1 MLLRTFAFLSLLA
14 ASGSAAF
21 GQVTIGPETHA
32 VAFMNHDVTFNLSVG
47 QNSAELI
54 QKVRSAL
61 NLSDAQSN
69 GLQTLMT
76 MRQQSIDQ
84 IMMSADGAHQKLEDL
99 MKQPNPNP
107 TELGSAVLAV
117 RSIHD
122 GVEAA
127 QDKFRTDFKALLTA
141 DQRSALDKLNT
152 ASDQIHVLEQAGILN
167 SELPLASTMP
177 LLSGVGPG
185 VAIRLHEPLSNNH

>member
-1 MLLRTFAFLSLLA
+1 
-14 ASGSAAF
+14 
-21 GQVTIGPETHA
+21 
-32 VAFMNHDVTFNLSVG
+32 MNHDVTFNVSVG

-54 QKVRSAL
+54 QQVRSAL

-69 GLQTLMT
+69 GLQALMT
-76 MRQQSIDQ
+76 MRQQSIEQ
-84 IMMSADGAHQKLEDL
+84 IMTSADGAHQKLEDL

-107 TELGSAVLAV
+107 AELGSAVLAV

-122 GVEAA
+122 GIEAA
-127 QDKFRTDFKALLTA
+127 QDKFRTDFKALLTT
-141 DQRSALDKLNT
+141 DQRSTLDKLNT
-152 ASDQIHVLEQAGILN
+152 ATDQIHVLEQAGILQ
-167 SELPLASTMP
+167 SELPLPATMP